1 MAKSDYLTDAK
12 NTYWVGRDGNVYAR
26 AGNQVV
32 NLGNYQGEAVRNAQN
47 KGIRATMIKN
57 PGNPGSAAKTTDPA
71 ASASSASS
79 LSSGGGGGGADADP
93 DAGLRANLKNAI
105 KGKAGSIDA
114 IYNALFGDLD
124 NLVRSRDAELTTQ
137 YGGQRKKATEQYT
150 DALPQIDQSY
160 AAIGSYDSTQRG
172 DGRGKAK
179 KGYEDTLGTI
189 GTNEKADKSKLG
201 QYANEQ
207 RAKFSTDRDSA
218 KRNIG
223 RVDET
228 TDVGALRALRNDLEG
243 NLDTAGVTRA
253 TLGTD
258 GAAAQSLKALTGD
271 AGRADAAINA
281 LDSIIKSSLGSD
293 VKQAAVKAVVD
304 SAGLSDEDKAKVQA
318 TYGNVY
324 AEQQAL

>member
-1 MAKSDYLTDAK
+1 M
-12 NTYWVGRDGNVYAR
+12 
-26 AGNQVV
+26 
-32 NLGNYQGEAVRNAQN
+32 AQN
-47 KGIRATMIKN
+47 IGKGVYWRGNDGKIYVKAAGLKGVQEWGNTSQGMLGGDPSAFGLKLQPN
-57 PGNPGSAAKTTDPA
+57 PGNPQK
-71 ASASSASS
+71 ASTASTSS
-79 LSSGGGGGGADADP
+79 LSSGGGGGAQADP
-93 DAGLRANLKNAI
+93 DEPVRAKLKGEI

-137 YGGQRKKATEQYT
+137 YGSQRGKATEQYT

-179 KGYEDTLGTI
+179 KGYEDTLNTI
-189 GTNEKADKSKLG
+189 GTNEKTDKAKLG
-201 QYANEQ
+201 QYRNEQ
-207 RAKFSTDRDSA
+207 RAKFTTDRDSA
-218 KRNIG
+218 KRNIS

-258 GAAAQSLKALTGD
+258 GQASQAIKGLTGD

>member
-1 MAKSDYLTDAK
+1 MAMSDYLADSR
-12 NTYWVGRDGNVYAR
+12 NQYWVGRDGNVYVR
-26 AGNQVV
+26 TPNGGTV
-32 NLGNYQGEAVRNAQN
+32 NMGTATGSNAAYRNAVGN
-47 KGIRATMIKN
+47 GIKAKKINN
-57 PGNPGSAAKTTDPA
+57 PGNPGGAGDTTASKT
-71 ASASSASS
+71 SS
-79 LSSGGGGGGADADP
+79 LSDGSSGGGGADADP

-218 KRNIG
+218 KRNIA